1 MKKTLLKAFTLIE
14 LIVVIS
20 IITITSTS
28 WVFYF
33 LDYVKNQEISQK
45 INIIKNN
52 INKIDT
58 EVKKYEIFD
67 YEMFFNTSNLTLWYI
82 TYLNNF
88 DIPYNQTLTLNTI
101 TWSWNISI
109 QWEASLTWT
118 LKLYKK
124 QKLFLDKEITYNE
137 SMDFDFNTDQ
147 YYKIKST
154 LSWEIL
160 NEININYF
168 WEDNIN
174 AEKNNNIYLT
184 KIEREDSS
192 IINELTI
199 KNVWWTKTFF
209 SWALELNDNKIYLYF
224 ENNWLEK
231 FIKLTK

>member
-1 MKKTLLKAFTLIE
+1 MKKSSLKAFTLIE

-20 IITITSTS
+20 IIIITSTS

-101 TWSWNISI
+101 TWSWNILI

-137 SMDFDFNTDQ
+137 SIDFDFNTDQ

-174 AEKNNNIYLT
+174 TEKNNNIYLT